1 MADRGEREGQ
11 RLGNYRLV
19 RLLGHGGF
27 ADVYLGEHVYLKTPA
42 AVKLLQTKVVSKD
55 AREGFLKEAQTIARL
70 NHPNIVRILDFGVE
84 RKTPFLVMDYAPN
97 GTLRQRHP
105 NGTQLPLTTI
115 ITYVRQIAD
124 GLQYAHE
131 EKVIHRD
138 IKPENMLVGRR
149 NEVLLSDFGIAL
161 ATQTSRYQSTQDIV
175 GTVAYM
181 APEQIQA
188 QPLQA
193 SDQYALAVVIYEWL
207 CGELPFHGSFKELC
221 TQHLFATPPPLREKV
236 PTISPDVE
244 RAVMTALA
252 KDPMQRFPHV
262 EAFANVLE
270 EASRTEVPQFV
281 TPAQQTPALPP
292 SPQPASSASP
302 VRQGLQPTEKV
313 VPLNPVQTPGGSRPF
328 QLLKTPGAPASST
341 KTQPFRKRLQY
352 ALNTGGIAG
361 ILTVLLHIVIVLSN
375 ASTFREASKEMAGN
389 RLTVNTAFA
398 VVGVQSLNFFVSLL
412 IFFIAGFVVGKIVA
426 RRSLGFFAGALSGAT
441 LYIATFLVSFIP
453 TYPGNTTLEGIGGA
467 GIVGSGIVISLV
479 FLCIWSII
487 GGLVSLLGSWLATR
501 KHPYY
506 VG

>member
-1 MADRGEREGQ
+1 MKKAERGEREGQ

-42 AVKLLQTKVVSKD
+42 AVKLLQMKVASKD

-97 GTLRQRHP
+97 GTLRQRYP

-115 ITYVRQIAD
+115 ISYARQIAD
-124 GLQYAHE
+124 ALQYSHE

-161 ATQTSRYQSTQDIV
+161 ATQASHYQSAQDIV

-181 APEQIQA
+181 APEQIQG
-188 QPLQA
+188 QPLPA

-236 PTISPDVE
+236 ATISPDVE
-244 RAVMTALA
+244 RVVMTALA
-252 KDPMQRFPHV
+252 KDPRQRFPHV
-262 EAFANVLE
+262 EAFANALE

-281 TPAQQTPALPP
+281 TPAQKTSALPQ
-292 SPQPASSASP
+292 SPQPTSSASP
-302 VRQGLQPTEKV
+302 VRQGLSPTEKV
-313 VPLNPVQTPGGSRPF
+313 VPVNLVPPLRGGCRPF
-328 QLLKTPGAPASST
+328 QSLKTPRLPASST
-341 KTQPFRKRLQY
+341 KTQPLRKRLQY

-361 ILTVLLHIVIVLSN
+361 ILTTLLHIVIVLSN

-389 RLTVNTAFA
+389 R
-398 VVGVQSLNFFVSLL
+398 
-412 IFFIAGFVVGKIVA
+412 
-426 RRSLGFFAGALSGAT
+426 
-441 LYIATFLVSFIP
+441 
-453 TYPGNTTLEGIGGA
+453 
-467 GIVGSGIVISLV
+467 
-479 FLCIWSII
+479 
-487 GGLVSLLGSWLATR
+487 
-501 KHPYY
+501 
-506 VG
+506 